1 MIRGLLAAGLLSGL
15 MCAAAPLPAS
25 ELLGGAAT
33 ADITPPEPAALE
45 GWTILRISEKVDTP
59 LTANV
64 LALESREG
72 DRSLDA
78 AVMISCDLVVISQEL
93 SQAVIEATRQRLPDF
108 DLKKMFLNATHTHT
122 GPTTSHGVYDIPKT
136 GVMQVDA
143 YCQFAAERI
152 AEAVEKAWTGRKPGS
167 ITWGLGHAVV
177 AQNRRAVYADGHAE
191 MYGQTDQPSFR
202 GIEGGE
208 DHDVGTL
215 FFWDR
220 GGELERHRGECVV
233 HGAGG

>member
-1 MIRGLLAAGLLSGL
+1 MKENDHDSRAIGGGPFIGSDLCGRA
-15 MCAAAPLPAS
+15 LPAS

-122 GPTTSHGVYDIPKT
+122 GPTTSHGVYDIHVLRIGDAAVCT
-136 GVMQVDA
+136 SRFELFNDFGVQIKA
-143 YCQFAAERI
+143 RSK
-152 AEAVEKAWTGRKPGS
+152 AVQTF
-167 ITWGLGHAVV
+167 VV
-177 AQNRRAVYADGHAE
+177 QLAGEDGYLPTQRTVQGGGYSAIVQCNVV
-191 MYGQTDQPSFR
+191 GP
-202 GIEGGE
+202 EGGQ
-208 DHDVGTL
+208 VL
-215 FFWDR
+215 VDR
-220 GGELERHRGECVV
+220 TVELINSLWAKPEEERK
-233 HGAGG
+233 